1 MKEKAPET
9 TKENT
14 TKTETHASVK
24 DSSRGRRNLIFSGM
38 ALCGILEC
46 VFSGIIRNREP
57 YQMAVL
63 IFLGILYSVTFLAGM
78 ELYRIQ
84 KDWFYEKARD
94 YRYIAGWYAV
104 SCTAAVLF
112 EYLPEYT
119 RPVLLLAAGGAI
131 VSNSFF
137 GMLSGI
143 FHVAVF
149 AVCGQEN
156 AYMLLCDIFLL
167 AGGCIAVTFFK
178 EIRNRR
184 WGIIFLFLY
193 VFDCILIF
201 SFIRTGQLNWNVL
214 LFGACNGAVS
224 AAGAWLLYQ
233 TLYRYLQNSRKQE
246 LERILKSEF
255 GLVQAVS
262 HFSQADYN
270 HGRKVSEIAR
280 NCAALV
286 GADPDVAAAGGFY
299 YRIGRMEGEPYVENG
314 VALARS
320 NHLPREI
327 VGILREYNGE
337 QQLPSTLESAIVHIV
352 DSVVAKFD
360 VLDRA
365 TLSSS
370 WNQDMLVYQTLNEN
384 SASGL
389 YDQSGFSMN
398 MFLKIRD
405 YLIKEAELF

>member
-1 MKEKAPET
+1 
-9 TKENT
+9 
-14 TKTETHASVK
+14 
-24 DSSRGRRNLIFSGM
+24 
-38 ALCGILEC
+38 
-46 VFSGIIRNREP
+46 
-57 YQMAVL
+57 
-63 IFLGILYSVTFLAGM
+63 
-78 ELYRIQ
+78 
-84 KDWFYEKARD
+84 
-94 YRYIAGWYAV
+94 
-104 SCTAAVLF
+104 
-112 EYLPEYT
+112 
-119 RPVLLLAAGGAI
+119 
-131 VSNSFF
+131 
-137 GMLSGI
+137 
-143 FHVAVF
+143 
-149 AVCGQEN
+149 
-156 AYMLLCDIFLL
+156 MLLCDIFLL